1 MPQPLVA
8 LQATMP
14 QFEDPVTLQT
24 KAYSLR
30 DLAAKAQAADQ
41 SRTDDQAARAAFAA
55 NPTDGAA
62 RLSALA
68 GVSPAAYGA
77 EAKRQAELDKTGA
90 ETRAKQL
97 ETAHKQIDL
106 AGQAFGYVRQFP
118 TKENAAAAVSWL
130 GQNGVLSPEHVAQHM
145 AKIEAATPDQIQGLA
160 TQAFQSAVSAK
171 DQLSKIET
179 RDTGGNVETIGVD
192 PISGKTTTLSTLAK
206 TQSPDN
212 KATNDRVAAEGVA
225 NRANQIKVQTMI
237 GERQDAKG
245 TVEPSLNTD
254 TQLRIAKQ
262 FLRGDKSGLQNLG
275 RGAQGAANIV
285 AIQNMIT
292 DEGKRQ
298 GLTGED
304 IAGRMAD
311 FQGQVAGLR
320 TANTISA
327 RIENA
332 AAEAAQL
339 APLALE
345 ASEKVARSGFLPFGR
360 AQVMF
365 NNQTNDPAMNEF
377 ATANIGLA
385 TAYAGAMAR
394 GQKSTVADN
403 EHARD
408 MLTTAKS
415 HAAYKA
421 VVNQMLKEIEAAQRA
436 PKQVREGLRGEVS
449 GKGGHGAPAA
459 PAAAPAIP
467 AGWTVEAH

>member
-1 MPQPLVA
+1 
-8 LQATMP
+8 MP

-24 KAYSLR
+24 KAYTLR
-30 DLAAKAQAADQ
+30 DLAAKAQATDQ
-41 SRTDDQAARAAFAA
+41 SRADDQAARAAFAA

-68 GVSPAAYGA
+68 GVSPKAYGD
-77 EAKRQAELDKTGA
+77 EAKRQADLSKADA
-90 ETRAKQL
+90 ESRAKQI

-106 AGQAFGYVRQFP
+106 AGQAFGFVRQFP
-118 TKENAAAAVSWL
+118 TKENAVAAVNWL
-130 GQNGVLSPEHVAQHM
+130 GQNGVLTPEHVADHL
-145 AKIEAATPDQIQGLA
+145 AKIDAAPPEQIQSLA
-160 TQAFQSAVSAK
+160 DMAFRSAVSAK
-171 DQLSKIET
+171 DQLMKVET
-179 RDTGGNVETIGVD
+179 KDTGGDVQTVGTD

-212 KATNDRVAAEGVA
+212 KATNDRVAAEGRA
-225 NRANQIKVQTMI
+225 NRANQLEVQKMI
-237 GERQDAKG
+237 GARQDAKG
-245 TVEPSLNTD
+245 DAEASLDQPTVTMM
-254 TQLRIAKQ
+254 AKQ
-262 FLRGDKSGLQNLG
+262 YLRGDKSVLQNLG
-275 RGAQGAANIV
+275 RGAQGSANLV
-285 AIQNMIT
+285 ALRKAIT
-292 DEGKRQ
+292 TEATNQ
-298 GLTGED
+298 GLGGED
-304 IAGRMAD
+304 IAARMAD
-311 FQGQVAGLR
+311 FQGQTAGLR
-320 TANTISA
+320 TANNISA

-339 APLALE
+339 APLALS

-365 NNQTNDPAMNEF
+365 NNQTNDEAMNEF

-394 GQKSTVADN
+394 GQKATVTDN

-459 PAAAPAIP
+459 PAAAPIP
-467 AGWTVEAH
+467 AGWSVEAH